1 MDERIVA
8 ALAEP
13 PPPDGATAAVV
24 AMYDKLTAKLAEY
37 DECVAGSRA
46 AEGLTLSMS
55 IDAAARQVAEY
66 HAAYL
71 RLLAK
76 DTLPAGAKSHLLK
89 GQMGHCIDWS
99 SGQLHNL

>member
-13 PPPDGATAAVV
+13 PPPAGASAAAVT
-24 AMYDKLTAKLAEY
+24 MYDNLLAKLAEY

-66 HAAYL
+66 HAAYR
-71 RLLAK
+71 RLLSTAAPGTNP
-76 DTLPAGAKSHLLK
+76 DLLRSAR
-89 GQMGHCIDWS
+89 GHCVDFS
-99 SGQLHNL
+99 YGQLHRL